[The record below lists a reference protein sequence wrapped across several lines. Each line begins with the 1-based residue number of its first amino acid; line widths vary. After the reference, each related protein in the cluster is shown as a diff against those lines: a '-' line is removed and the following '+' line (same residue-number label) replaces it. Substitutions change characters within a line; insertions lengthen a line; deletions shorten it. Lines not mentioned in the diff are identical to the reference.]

1 MTNWKKSQY
10 IVKKRIRLSW
20 AVAILGIIYGGP
32 VYAYLDPGT
41 GSIILQGLIAG
52 FLAIAAAGSVFWQR
66 IKSFFA
72 KLSFSEKSDK
82 TDQSRDAD

>member
-1 MTNWKKSQY
+1 MTDWIKSQPY
-10 IVKKRIRLSW
+10 IIKKISLSS
-20 AVAILGIIYGGP
+20 AMAIFGIIYASP

-52 FLAIAAAGSVFWQR
+52 FLAIAAAGSLFWQR

-82 TDQSRDAD
+82 TDQSKDAD

>member
-1 MTNWKKSQY
+1 MTDWIKSQPY
-10 IVKKRIRLSW
+10 IIKNISLSS
-20 AVAILGIIYGGP
+20 AMAIIGIIYASP